1 MDIIFN
7 ICKDMQE
14 PISYLPL
21 GMCFGLMALC
31 VCSAWE
37 WYAGR
42 EQRSAKEERASKAE
56 SSRQRVRKTA
66 VFLLGIYTT
75 VIFQTAFFSREP
87 GSRSG
92 MDLGLFDTWGESA
105 VSRAYV
111 IENILMFIPLGIL
124 LPLLHGRFRNGW
136 YCASAGLAI
145 SGLIEGMQL
154 VTARGF
160 FQIDDIATNV
170 AGTIVGWG
178 TVRILAEIHQ
188 HKKYCKNM

>member
-66 VFLLGIYTT
+66 VFLIGIYTT
-75 VIFQTAFFSREP
+75 AIFQTAFFSREP

-92 MDLGLFDTWGESA
+92 MDLGLFDT
-105 VSRAYV
+105 
-111 IENILMFIPLGIL
+111 
-124 LPLLHGRFRNGW
+124 
-136 YCASAGLAI
+136 
-145 SGLIEGMQL
+145 
-154 VTARGF
+154 
-160 FQIDDIATNV
+160 
-170 AGTIVGWG
+170 
-178 TVRILAEIHQ
+178 
-188 HKKYCKNM
+188 